1 MSDKSS
7 SAKNRKKQAV
17 RETPAIL
24 LYPLMAVL
32 GIVPLIVKVH
42 RFDCGLA
49 GTDFFETAEVYYGH
63 GGSADVFLYWK
74 MVFFIIFAS
83 LMAAI
88 TVGKIVI
95 EKRKIKF
102 SKIFIP
108 LGVYAL
114 LAIISSLA
122 SKYRHFAFT
131 GIYEQFESLFALLGY
146 CVVAYYAFLYIND
159 EKDLK
164 RVLWA
169 LVFSTVILMMIGI
182 SQAFFTDFYRTKFGS
197 NLIAPVGE
205 DGSTLAFNFE
215 YGRAYL
221 SLYNPNY
228 VGSYT
233 ALLFPVFTMMA
244 FATDKIW
251 QRILFATIA
260 VTMIVVLFAS
270 LSHAGMIGVYASIV
284 LALLVFNKKLVKYW
298 IPVVLTLAVVLSIT
312 VWYNHKNGG
321 YIVHKIVAMFNS
333 DETERTEA
341 DLKSI
346 TTCDD
351 EIIFNY
357 RGNKLHADLR
367 YDYINDDFI
376 IRFWD
381 DAGNNVDYIN
391 IYHVAPKW
399 EKALKTIGRKYLGI
413 PMIYK
418 YRDAIRHMLHPS
430 CVQREVIPVI
440 TPNWDHTPRSGR
452 KGLVFTDCKPQY
464 FKLLASHAFAMLK
477 DKPAEEQIVM
487 LKSWNEWGEGNYM
500 EPDLEYG
507 QGYIDA
513 LSEAIQELNQ

>member
-251 QRILFATIA
+251 QRILFAAIA

-357 RGNKLHADLR
+357 RGNK
-367 YDYINDDFI
+367 
-376 IRFWD
+376 
-381 DAGNNVDYIN
+381 
-391 IYHVAPKW
+391 
-399 EKALKTIGRKYLGI
+399 
-413 PMIYK
+413 
-418 YRDAIRHMLHPS
+418 S
-430 CVQREVIPVI
+430 
-440 TPNWDHTPRSGR
+440 S
-452 KGLVFTDCKPQY
+452 
-464 FKLLASHAFAMLK
+464 
-477 DKPAEEQIVM
+477 
-487 LKSWNEWGEGNYM
+487 
-500 EPDLEYG
+500 
-507 QGYIDA
+507 
-513 LSEAIQELNQ
+513 